1 MIILANEGLTNEEIA
16 ERLTTDNDKVGRRR
30 KRFSQHGFAGIER
43 DAPRPGRIPA
53 IVPEIVEEVVRKTT
67 PEVPRSS
74 THWSAARLAKERRR
88 QTTSRRT

>member
-43 DAPRPGRIPA
+43 CAPAGSYPGD
-53 IVPEIVEEVVRKTT
+53 
-67 PEVPRSS
+67 RSGD
-74 THWSAARLAKERRR
+74 RRGGR
-88 QTTSRRT
+88 SENNA